1 MERSYGRVSNKLR
14 PVKIHLN
21 FLNKVPGSVLIEQG
35 DTKVLITSTL
45 DENVAPFLKGT
56 NTGWITAEY
65 SMLPRSSDVRI
76 QRERKQISGRTYEI
90 QRLIGR
96 SLRQAFDLKKLGER
110 TIFVDCD
117 VLQADGGTRTASIT
131 GAFVSVYYILRMMY
145 TRNIINEFPLLN
157 FVAAVS
163 VGKIENEYL
172 LDLDYNEDSNASI
185 DLNLVMT
192 EDGKF
197 IEIQGTA
204 EKETFGKEEFNRMI
218 ELGWNGIKELINIQK
233 EVLSTTLSL

>member
-1 MERSYGRVSNKLR
+1 MERSYGRTKDQLR

-21 FLNKVPGSVLIEQG
+21 FLNRVPGSVLIEQG

-45 DENVAPFLKGT
+45 EDNVAPFLKGT

-76 QRERKQISGRTYEI
+76 QRERKQVSGRTYEI

-96 SLRQAFDLKKLGER
+96 SLRQAFDLKKIGER
-110 TIFVDCD
+110 TIYVDCD

-131 GAFVSVYYILRMMY
+131 GAFVSVYYIMRMMY
-145 TRNIINEFPLLN
+145 TRDIINEFPLLN

-163 VGKIENEYL
+163 VGKVDNEYI
-172 LDLDYNEDSNASI
+172 LDLDYNEDSNAQV
-185 DLNLVMT
+185 DMNLVMT
-192 EDGKF
+192 DDEKF

-204 EKETFGKEEFNRMI
+204 EKEVFSKDEFDIML
-218 ELGWNGIKELINIQK
+218 ELGKKGIKELINIQK
-233 EVLSTTLSL
+233 EVLSITLSM